1 MNDEILRQKVRLL
14 KAQEQITYKEI
25 ADTIGI
31 KQRSMYNWIAG
42 QYDFSSSKKRL
53 LYNYLSVKLGE

>member
-1 MNDEILRQKVRLL
+1 MNDDTLRKKVRLL

-25 ADTIGI
+25 ADAIGI

-53 LYNYLSVKLGE
+53 LSNYLSIKLGE